1 MPMTYAKTVSRVVL
15 AVGTMV
21 SLQGCAALSNVRTEL
36 SNIRVAPLAQEN
48 SSAQR
53 SMLSLYNPVPFQHR
67 SLSEGTW
74 LRAPEDR
81 NPRYRYLG
89 W

>member
-1 MPMTYAKTVSRVVL
+1 MMNAKTVGRVVVL
-15 AVGTMV
+15 VGAIASV
-21 SLQGCAALSNVRTEL
+21 QGCAALANV
-36 SNIRVAPLAQEN
+36 RVAPLAQEN

-53 SMLSLYNPVPFQHR
+53 SMLSLFNPIPFQHR

>member
-1 MPMTYAKTVSRVVL
+1 MTYAKMVGRVVL
-15 AVGTMV
+15 TVGALA
-21 SLQGCAALSNVRTEL
+21 SLQGCAALSNVR
-36 SNIRVAPLAQEN
+36 VAPLPQEN
-48 SSAQR
+48 SSSQR
-53 SMLSLYNPVPFQHR
+53 SMLSLFNPLPFQHR

>member
-1 MPMTYAKTVSRVVL
+1 MTNMNAIGRVVL
-15 AVGTMV
+15 AVGALAT
-21 SLQGCAALSNVRTEL
+21 LQGCAALSNVR
-36 SNIRVAPLAQEN
+36 VAPLPQEN
-48 SSAQR
+48 SSTQR

-67 SLSEGTW
+67 SVSDGMM

-89 W
+89 Y

>member
-1 MPMTYAKTVSRVVL
+1 MRSAKVVGRVAV
-15 AVGTMV
+15 AVGALV
-21 SLQGCAALSNVRTEL
+21 SLQGCAEL
-36 SNIRVAPLAQEN
+36 SNARVAMLPQEN

-53 SMLSLYNPVPFQHR
+53 SMLSLFNPIPFQHR
-67 SLSEGTW
+67 SVSDGML
-74 LRAPEDR
+74 LRAPENR

>member
-1 MPMTYAKTVSRVVL
+1 MTYAKMVGRVVL
-15 AVGTMV
+15 TVGIV
-21 SLQGCAALSNVRTEL
+21 ASLQGCAALSNV
-36 SNIRVAPLAQEN
+36 RVAPLAQEN

-53 SMLSLYNPVPFQHR
+53 SMLSLFNPIPFQHR
-67 SLSEGTW
+67 SASEGTW

>member
-1 MPMTYAKTVSRVVL
+1 MANMKAIGRVVL
-15 AVGTMV
+15 AVGALAT
-21 SLQGCAALSNVRTEL
+21 LQGCAALSNVR
-36 SNIRVAPLAQEN
+36 VAPLPQEN
-48 SSAQR
+48 SSTQR

-67 SLSEGTW
+67 SVSDGMM

-89 W
+89 Y

>member
-1 MPMTYAKTVSRVVL
+1 MSYMKMVGRVVL
-15 AVGTMV
+15 TVGTVV

-36 SNIRVAPLAQEN
+36 SNVRVAPLAQEN
-48 SSAQR
+48 SSTQR
-53 SMLSLYNPVPFQHR
+53 SMLSLYNPIPFQHR
-67 SLSEGTW
+67 SVSDGVL

>member
-1 MPMTYAKTVSRVVL
+1 MTYAKPIGRVIL
-15 AVGTMV
+15 ALGAVV
-21 SLQGCAALSNVRTEL
+21 ALQGCAALSNVR
-36 SNIRVAPLAQEN
+36 VAPLQPEN

-53 SMLSLYNPVPFQHR
+53 SMLSLYNPLPFQHR
-67 SLSEGTW
+67 SMSHGML

-89 W
+89 Y

>member
-1 MPMTYAKTVSRVVL
+1 MTYAKMIGRVALTVG
-15 AVGTMV
+15 AVA
-21 SLQGCAALSNVRTEL
+21 SLQGCAALSNVR
-36 SNIRVAPLAQEN
+36 VAPLGQEN
-48 SSAQR
+48 SSTQR
-53 SMLSLYNPVPFQHR
+53 SMLSLFNPMPFQHR
-67 SLSEGTW
+67 SVSDGML

>member
-1 MPMTYAKTVSRVVL
+1 MTHVKAIGRVIL
-15 AVGTMV
+15 AVGAVAT
-21 SLQGCAALSNVRTEL
+21 LQGCAALSNVR
-36 SNIRVAPLAQEN
+36 VAPLPQEN

-53 SMLSLYNPVPFQHR
+53 SMLSLYNPLPFQHR
-67 SLSEGTW
+67 SASAGML

-89 W
+89 Y

>member
-1 MPMTYAKTVSRVVL
+1 MTYAKLVGRVVL
-15 AVGTMV
+15 VIGTLA
-21 SLQGCAALSNVRTEL
+21 SLQGCAELSNVR
-36 SNIRVAPLAQEN
+36 VAMLPQEN

-53 SMLSLYNPVPFQHR
+53 SMLSLYNPLPFQHR
-67 SLSEGTW
+67 SESQGMW

-89 W
+89 Y

>member
-1 MPMTYAKTVSRVVL
+1 
-15 AVGTMV
+15 
-21 SLQGCAALSNVRTEL
+21 
-36 SNIRVAPLAQEN
+36 
-48 SSAQR
+48 
-53 SMLSLYNPVPFQHR
+53 MLSLFNPLPFQHR
-67 SLSEGTW
+67 SLSEGMW

>member
-1 MPMTYAKTVSRVVL
+1 MTHVKAIGRVIL
-15 AVGTMV
+15 AVGAVAT
-21 SLQGCAALSNVRTEL
+21 LQGCAALSNVR
-36 SNIRVAPLAQEN
+36 VAPLANEN

-53 SMLSLYNPVPFQHR
+53 SMLSLYNPLPFQHR
-67 SLSEGTW
+67 SASAGML

-89 W
+89 Y

>member
-1 MPMTYAKTVSRVVL
+1 MTNAQMVGRVVL
-15 AVGTMV
+15 AVGTAV
-21 SLQGCAALSNVRTEL
+21 SLQGCAALSNVR
-36 SNIRVAPLAQEN
+36 VAPLAQEN
-48 SSAQR
+48 SSTQR
-53 SMLSLYNPVPFQHR
+53 SMLSLYNPLPFQHR
-67 SLSEGTW
+67 SMSEGMW

>member
-1 MPMTYAKTVSRVVL
+1 MTNAKMVGRVVL
-15 AVGTMV
+15 AVGTV
-21 SLQGCAALSNVRTEL
+21 ACLQGCAALSNVRTEL
-36 SNIRVAPLAQEN
+36 SMMRVAPLAQEN
-48 SSAQR
+48 SSTQR
-53 SMLSLYNPVPFQHR
+53 SMLSLYNPIPFQHR
-67 SLSEGTW
+67 SMSEGMW

>member
-1 MPMTYAKTVSRVVL
+1 MTHVKAIGRVIL
-15 AVGTMV
+15 AVGAVAT
-21 SLQGCAALSNVRTEL
+21 LQGCAALSNVR
-36 SNIRVAPLAQEN
+36 VAPLPNEN

-53 SMLSLYNPVPFQHR
+53 SMLSLYNPLPFQHR
-67 SLSEGTW
+67 SATAGML

-89 W
+89 Y

>member
-1 MPMTYAKTVSRVVL
+1 MTHVKATVRVIL
-15 AVGTMV
+15 AVGAV
-21 SLQGCAALSNVRTEL
+21 AVLQGCAALSNVR
-36 SNIRVAPLAQEN
+36 VAPLQSEN

-53 SMLSLYNPVPFQHR
+53 SMLSLYNPLPFQHR
-67 SLSEGTW
+67 SASHAML

-89 W
+89 Y

>member
-1 MPMTYAKTVSRVVL
+1 MTYAKMIGRVAL
-15 AVGTMV
+15 TVGTV
-21 SLQGCAALSNVRTEL
+21 ASLQGCAALSNVRTDL
-36 SNIRVAPLAQEN
+36 SMVRVAPLAQEN
-48 SSAQR
+48 SSSQR
-53 SMLSLYNPVPFQHR
+53 SMLSLFNPIPFQHR
-67 SLSEGTW
+67 SASEGTW